1 MGGWVYNGRYFLFTG
16 TVDGPITGG
25 IIGDK
30 FTVLAV
36 IFCLGLEL

>member
-1 MGGWVYNGRYFLFTG
+1 MGGFITGGFFLFTG

-25 IIGDK
+25 IIGNK